1 MPPKSVPLPAK
12 PSKPYFFYGHRKPS
26 QNRPVVYGGLFSN
39 RQVLKPPQ
47 SPLPPSPPFDLRKWD
62 PHHLSQNPSPPPI
75 PTPHQHS
82 KLSPIARFII
92 DAFRKSQYTWGP
104 SVVFE
109 LNKLRRVT
117 ASLVAEV
124 LKVQDD
130 PILAS
135 KFFHWAGKQK
145 GFKHNFASYNALAY
159 CLNRNGRFR
168 VADQLPELMD
178 SQGKPPTEKQF
189 EILIRMHADKNRGQR
204 VYYVY
209 QKMKNFGIKP
219 RVFLYNRIM
228 DALVKTGYL
237 DLALSVYEDFRGDGL
252 AEESITFMILIK
264 GLCKAGKVDEML
276 EVLGRMREMFCK
288 PDVFAYTAMI
298 KILVSKG
305 NLDGCLRVWEEM
317 RRDGVEPDI
326 MAYVTLVAGLCKG
339 GRVQRGYEL
348 FKEMKK
354 KGILIERVT
363 YGVLIEGFVKDGK
376 LGSACG
382 LLKDLIDSGYRA
394 DLGIYNPLIE
404 GMCDVKLIDRAYK
417 LFQVTVQEGLEPGF
431 ATVKPMLLA
440 FAEMRRMSDFCKLL
454 EQMQKLGFSV
464 NDDLSKFFSFVVEKG
479 ERTIMAVR
487 VFNELKVKG
496 YGSVLIYNILM
507 GALHKTGKVKQALSL
522 FQEMKDLNFEPD
534 SSTYSNAIICY
545 VEDEN
550 IKDACICHNKIIE
563 MSCVPSI
570 DAYYSLTN
578 GLCKIGEIDAAMM
591 LVRDCLGNVTNG
603 PMEFKYALTV
613 LHACKS
619 GAEKV
624 MEVLDEMMQEGLPP
638 DNIICSA
645 IISGMC
651 KYRTIEEARKVF
663 ANLRTR
669 KLLTEA
675 NVIVYDELLI
685 EYMEKKAADLVLSG
699 LKFFGLESK
708 LKAKGSTLLS
718 R

>member
-75 PTPHQHS
+75 STPHQHL

-92 DAFRKSQYTWGP
+92 DAFRKSQYSWGP

-135 KFFHWAGKQK
+135 KFFHWAGK
-145 GFKHNFASYNALAY
+145 
-159 CLNRNGRFR
+159 
-168 VADQLPELMD
+168 VA
-178 SQGKPPTEKQF
+178 
-189 EILIRMHADKNRGQR
+189 
-204 VYYVY
+204 
-209 QKMKNFGIKP
+209 
-219 RVFLYNRIM
+219 
-228 DALVKTGYL
+228 
-237 DLALSVYEDFRGDGL
+237 
-252 AEESITFMILIK
+252 
-264 GLCKAGKVDEML
+264 EML
-276 EVLGRMREMFCK
+276 EVLRRMREMSYK

-317 RRDGVEPDI
+317 QRDGVEPDV

-354 KGILIERVT
+354 KGILIERVM

-376 LGSACG
+376 VGSACG

-394 DLGIYNPLIE
+394 DLGIYNSLIE

-431 ATVKPMLLA
+431 ATVKPMLLV

-550 IKDACICHNKIIE
+550 IKEACICHNKIIE
-563 MSCVPSI
+563 MSRVPSI

-578 GLCKIGEIDAAMM
+578 GLCKIGEIDAAME
-591 LVRDCLGNVTNG
+591 LVRDCL
-603 PMEFKYALTV
+603 
-613 LHACKS
+613 

-624 MEVLDEMMQEGLPP
+624 MEVLNEMMQEGLPP

-675 NVIVYDELLI
+675 NVIIYDELLI